1 MNYKWNNRNKRKN
14 SKKYIFNREDDYLAI
29 KAYFPKLK
37 SKKYIKNL
45 NSQIKEYS
53 PLGKK
58 NKLLS
63 QKIKSYRIQLSK
75 KLNIIHNVD
84 YDIQYWGFLIDSF
97 LSDFV
102 GGIISQVDSLQSVK
116 KSFKSTYVDYLDYNY
131 CAQNSIEVHQ
141 ALQGNIHV
149 KQLFTAKI
157 ANLLDLKI
165 NRKKLNNFFSI

>member
-1 MNYKWNNRNKRKN
+1 M
-14 SKKYIFNREDDYLAI
+14 AI

-97 LSDFV
+97 LSDFD
-102 GGIISQVDSLQSVK
+102 GESFHKLILFNQLK
-116 KSFKSTYVDYLDYNY
+116 KF
-131 CAQNSIEVHQ
+131 
-141 ALQGNIHV
+141 
-149 KQLFTAKI
+149 
-157 ANLLDLKI
+157 
-165 NRKKLNNFFSI
+165 